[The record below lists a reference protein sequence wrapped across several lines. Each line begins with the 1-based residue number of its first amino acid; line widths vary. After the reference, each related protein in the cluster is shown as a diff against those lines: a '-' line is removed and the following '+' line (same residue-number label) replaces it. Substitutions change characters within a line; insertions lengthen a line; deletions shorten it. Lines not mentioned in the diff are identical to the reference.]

1 MAIPATSLQDAQA
14 WFRFARERKRSQLEA
29 WSGVGD
35 WVSQISHL
43 VHMLQRERGA
53 SNIWLCSGGQLF
65 ARERA
70 FCVTE
75 TDQRAAQFRAVPVPL
90 AAAGSLLSWRM
101 ACALWQLEQLPAL
114 RARILAREVEP
125 GEAMDHFNLTI
136 RHLLDLV
143 PEASESVDEASL
155 ARALTALYS
164 FMQGK
169 ELAGQE
175 RATGAIGFTQGAF
188 SEPLRQ
194 RLADRIDGQQRC
206 FETFLSLASAN
217 IRDRFYR
224 DGEAT
229 RELEQL
235 RRLAC
240 TRLPADDDNRA
251 RAVRWFALQTTRLDA
266 LRDIEEALIAA
277 LLAEARTLLAQETSS
292 ETPETA
298 LARRA
303 PVHDEPQTPALERHL
318 LPLVRQQAREVES
331 LTRQLAS
338 LQANLEERKL
348 IDRAKSLL
356 MSHQQLSEEQA
367 WHQLR
372 KLAMDQNKRMVE
384 IAEAMLAVA
393 QLWPVTPKE

>member
-1 MAIPATSLQDAQA
+1 MAIPATSLQNAQA

-75 TDQRAAQFRAVPVPL
+75 TDQRAAQFRAVPVPV
-90 AAAGSLLSWRM
+90 ATAGSLLSWHM
-101 ACALWQLEQLPAL
+101 ACALWQLEQLPGL
-114 RARILAREVEP
+114 RARILARDIEP
-125 GEAMDHFNLTI
+125 GEAMESFNLAI

-175 RATGAIGFTQGAF
+175 RAIGAIGFTQGAF

-194 RLADRIDGQQRC
+194 RLADRIDAQQRC
-206 FETFLSLASAN
+206 FETFLSLACAD
-217 IRDRFYR
+217 IRERFYR
-224 DGEAT
+224 HGEAT

-240 TRLPADDDNRA
+240 TRLPADDPRA
-251 RAVRWFALQTTRLDA
+251 RAVRWFGLQTTRLDA

-277 LLAEARTLLAQETSS
+277 LLAEARRLLAQEAHS
-292 ETPETA
+292 ETPEAA

-303 PVHDEPQTPALERHL
+303 SLRDEPQTPALERHL

-393 QLWPVTPKE
+393 RLWPVTPKE

>member
-1 MAIPATSLQDAQA
+1 MATPSRPAQDAQA
-14 WFRFARERKRSQLEA
+14 WFRFARERARSQLEA
-29 WSGVGD
+29 WLSVGE
-35 WVSQISHL
+35 WASQISHL

-65 ARERA
+65 ARERE
-70 FCVTE
+70 FCVTQ
-75 TDQRAAQFRAVPVPL
+75 TDQRVAAFREAPPPL
-90 AAAGSLLSWRM
+90 ASSGSLLAWRM

-114 RARILAREVEP
+114 RARILARATEP
-125 GEAMDHFNLTI
+125 LEAMEGFNLAI
-136 RHLLDLV
+136 RHLLNLV

-169 ELAGQE
+169 ELTGQE
-175 RATGAIGFTQGAF
+175 RAIGAIGFTQGAF

-206 FETFLSLASAN
+206 FETFLALAAAE
-217 IRDRFYR
+217 IREGYWRH
-224 DGEAT
+224 GEAGL
-229 RELEQL
+229 ELEQL

-240 TRLPADDDNRA
+240 TRLPADNDNGA

-277 LLAEARTLLAQETSS
+277 LLAEARRLLAQDNVS
-292 ETPETA
+292 ESPEA
-298 LARRA
+298 LLARRA
-303 PVHDEPQTPALERHL
+303 RQQGDMDAPALERHL

-338 LQANLEERKL
+338 LQTSLEERKL
-348 IDRAKSLL
+348 IERAKSLL
-356 MSHQQLSEEQA
+356 ITHQQLSEEEA

-393 QLWPVTPKE
+393 RLWPVTRKE

>member
-1 MAIPATSLQDAQA
+1 MAIPATSLQNAQA

-75 TDQRAAQFRAVPVPL
+75 TDQRAAQFRAVPVPV
-90 AAAGSLLSWRM
+90 ATAGSLLSWHM
-101 ACALWQLEQLPAL
+101 ACALWQLEQLPGL
-114 RARILAREVEP
+114 RARILARDIEP
-125 GEAMDHFNLTI
+125 GEAMESFNQAI

-175 RATGAIGFTQGAF
+175 RAIGAIGFTQGAF

-194 RLADRIDGQQRC
+194 RLADRIDAQQCC
-206 FETFLSLASAN
+206 FETFLSLACAD
-217 IRDRFYR
+217 IRERFYR
-224 DGEAT
+224 HGEAT

-240 TRLPADDDNRA
+240 TRLPADDPRA
-251 RAVRWFALQTTRLDA
+251 RAVRWFGLQTTRLDA

-277 LLAEARTLLAQETSS
+277 LLAEAHRLLAQEAHS
-292 ETPETA
+292 ETPEAA

-303 PVHDEPQTPALERHL
+303 SLRDEPQTPALERHL

-393 QLWPVTPKE
+393 RLWPVTPKE

>member
-1 MAIPATSLQDAQA
+1 MAIPATSLQNAQA

-75 TDQRAAQFRAVPVPL
+75 TDQRAAQFRAVPVPV
-90 AAAGSLLSWRM
+90 ATAGSLLSWHM
-101 ACALWQLEQLPAL
+101 ACALWQLEQLPGL
-114 RARILAREVEP
+114 RARILARDIEP
-125 GEAMDHFNLTI
+125 DEAMESFNLAI

-175 RATGAIGFTQGAF
+175 RAIGAIGFTQGAF

-206 FETFLSLASAN
+206 FETFLSLACAD
-217 IRDRFYR
+217 IRERFYR
-224 DGEAT
+224 HGEAT

-240 TRLPADDDNRA
+240 TRLPPM
-251 RAVRWFALQTTRLDA
+251 TT
-266 LRDIEEALIAA
+266 
-277 LLAEARTLLAQETSS
+277 
-292 ETPETA
+292 
-298 LARRA
+298 
-303 PVHDEPQTPALERHL
+303 
-318 LPLVRQQAREVES
+318 ARERCAG
-331 LTRQLAS
+331 LGCRPRGWTRCAIS
-338 LQANLEERKL
+338 
-348 IDRAKSLL
+348 
-356 MSHQQLSEEQA
+356 
-367 WHQLR
+367 
-372 KLAMDQNKRMVE
+372 KRR
-384 IAEAMLAVA
+384 
-393 QLWPVTPKE
+393 

>member
-1 MAIPATSLQDAQA
+1 MATPSRPAQDAQA
-14 WFRFARERKRSQLEA
+14 WFRFARERARSQLEA
-29 WSGVGD
+29 WLNVGE
-35 WVSQISHL
+35 WASQISHL

-65 ARERA
+65 AREHR
-70 FCVTE
+70 FCVAQ
-75 TDQRAAQFRAVPVPL
+75 TDQRVAAFRETPPPL
-90 AAAGSLLSWRM
+90 AASGSLLAWRM

-114 RARILAREVEP
+114 RARILAREIEP
-125 GEAMDHFNLTI
+125 LEAMESFNQTI
-136 RHLLDLV
+136 RHLLNLV

-175 RATGAIGFTQGAF
+175 RAVGAIGFTQGAF

-194 RLADRIDGQQRC
+194 LLADRIDGQQRC
-206 FETFLSLASAN
+206 FETFLALAAAE
-217 IRDRFYR
+217 IREGYWRH
-224 DGEAT
+224 GEAGL
-229 RELEQL
+229 ELEQL

-240 TRLPADDDNRA
+240 TRLPADKDNGA
-251 RAVRWFALQTTRLDA
+251 RAVRWFSLQTTRLDA
-266 LRDIEEALIAA
+266 LRETEEALIAA
-277 LLAEARTLLAQETSS
+277 LLAEARRLLAEDNSGESPQTL
-292 ETPETA
+292 

-303 PVHDEPQTPALERHL
+303 SQQSEQDAPALERHL

-338 LQANLEERKL
+338 LQTSLEERKL
-348 IDRAKSLL
+348 IERAKSLL
-356 MSHQQLSEEQA
+356 ITHQQLSEEQA

-372 KLAMDQNKRMVE
+372 RLAMDQNKRMVD

-393 QLWPVTPKE
+393 RLWPVTPKE

>member
-1 MAIPATSLQDAQA
+1 MAIPATSLQNAQA

-75 TDQRAAQFRAVPVPL
+75 TDQRAAQFRAVPVPV
-90 AAAGSLLSWRM
+90 ATAGSLLSWHM

-114 RARILAREVEP
+114 RARILAREIEP
-125 GEAMDHFNLTI
+125 GEAMESFNLTI

-175 RATGAIGFTQGAF
+175 RAIGAIGFTQGAF

-206 FETFLSLASAN
+206 FETFLSLACAD
-217 IRDRFYR
+217 IRERFYR
-224 DGEAT
+224 HGEAT

-240 TRLPADDDNRA
+240 TRLPADDHRP
-251 RAVRWFALQTTRLDA
+251 RAVRWFGLQTTRLDA

-277 LLAEARTLLAQETSS
+277 LLAEARRLLAQEAHS
-292 ETPETA
+292 ETPEAA

-303 PVHDEPQTPALERHL
+303 SLRDEQETPALERHL

-393 QLWPVTPKE
+393 RLWPVTPKE

>member
-1 MAIPATSLQDAQA
+1 MRD
-14 WFRFARERKRSQLEA
+14 R
-29 WSGVGD
+29 
-35 WVSQISHL
+35 
-43 VHMLQRERGA
+43 
-53 SNIWLCSGGQLF
+53 N
-65 ARERA
+65 
-70 FCVTE
+70 
-75 TDQRAAQFRAVPVPL
+75 DQRAAQFRAVPVPV
-90 AAAGSLLSWRM
+90 ATAGSLLSWHM
-101 ACALWQLEQLPAL
+101 ACALWQLEQLPGL
-114 RARILAREVEP
+114 RARILARDIEP
-125 GEAMDHFNLTI
+125 GEAMESFNLAI

-175 RATGAIGFTQGAF
+175 RAIGAIGFTQGAF

-206 FETFLSLASAN
+206 FETFLSLACAD
-217 IRDRFYR
+217 IRERFYR
-224 DGEAT
+224 HGEAT

-240 TRLPADDDNRA
+240 TRLPADDHRA
-251 RAVRWFALQTTRLDA
+251 RAVRWFGLQTTRLDA

-277 LLAEARTLLAQETSS
+277 LLAEARRLLAQEAHS
-292 ETPETA
+292 ETPEAA

-303 PVHDEPQTPALERHL
+303 PLHDEQETPALERHL

-393 QLWPVTPKE
+393 RLWPVTPKE

>member
-1 MAIPATSLQDAQA
+1 MATPSRPAQDAQA
-14 WFRFARERKRSQLEA
+14 WFRFARERARSQLEA
-29 WSGVGD
+29 WLSVGE
-35 WVSQISHL
+35 WASQISHL

-65 ARERA
+65 AREHR
-70 FCVTE
+70 FCVAQ
-75 TDQRAAQFRAVPVPL
+75 TDQRVAAFRETVPPL
-90 AAAGSLLSWRM
+90 AASGSQLAWRM

-114 RARILAREVEP
+114 RARILAREIEP
-125 GEAMDHFNLTI
+125 LEAMESFNQTI
-136 RHLLDLV
+136 RHLLNLV

-175 RATGAIGFTQGAF
+175 RAVGAIGFTQGAF

-194 RLADRIDGQQRC
+194 LLADRIDGQQRC
-206 FETFLSLASAN
+206 FETFLALAAAE
-217 IRDRFYR
+217 IREGYWRH
-224 DGEAT
+224 GEAGL
-229 RELEQL
+229 ELEQL

-240 TRLPADDDNRA
+240 TRLPADNDNGA
-251 RAVRWFALQTTRLDA
+251 RAVRWFSLQTTRLDA
-266 LRDIEEALIAA
+266 LRETEEALIAA
-277 LLAEARTLLAQETSS
+277 LLAEARRLLAEENSGESPQTL
-292 ETPETA
+292 

-303 PVHDEPQTPALERHL
+303 SQQSEQDAPALERHL

-338 LQANLEERKL
+338 LQTSLEERKL
-348 IDRAKSLL
+348 IERAKSLL
-356 MSHQQLSEEQA
+356 ITHQQLSEEQA

-372 KLAMDQNKRMVE
+372 RLAMDQNKRMVD

-393 QLWPVTPKE
+393 RLWPVTPKE

>member
-1 MAIPATSLQDAQA
+1 MATPATSLQDAQA

-70 FCVTE
+70 FCVRE
-75 TDQRAAQFRAVPVPL
+75 TDQRAAQFRAAPVPL
-90 AAAGSLLSWRM
+90 AAAGSLLSWHM

-114 RARILAREVEP
+114 RARILAREIEP
-125 GEAMDHFNLTI
+125 GEAMESFNLAI

-206 FETFLSLASAN
+206 FETFLSLASAD
-217 IRDRFYR
+217 IRERFYR
-224 DGEAT
+224 HGEAT
-229 RELEQL
+229 RELERL

-240 TRLPADDDNRA
+240 TRLPADDHRA
-251 RAVRWFALQTTRLDA
+251 RAVRWFGLQTTRLDA

-277 LLAEARTLLAQETSS
+277 LLAEARRLLAQETHS
-292 ETPETA
+292 ETPEA
-298 LARRA
+298 VLARRA
-303 PVHDEPQTPALERHL
+303 SLRDEPQTPALERHL